1 MSWMILRRPRFILAA
16 FVFLFLLAIAGILH
30 FTRPLEMSSDAMD
43 KQLLNSV
50 KNTASPFDIRGFI
63 ETQKI
68 KDSVVNLQLFTVC
81 NESKRC
87 SVYTFM
93 GFAEAGVGNPESTL
107 FVEVETEA
115 EGNRTSY
122 LDSNCEP
129 LWRIKKSNWAI
140 KILTDGG
147 QGETLLAHGDFEDI
161 NRMIAFD
168 GRNYAISILHS
179 MQRAIA
185 SRITDESTL
194 TNEPGMQCRAE
205 RTRLWEA
212 TKPDVSCSEP
222 VDGVSCQTV

>member
-1 MSWMILRRPRFILAA
+1 MSWINLKRPRFILPT
-16 FVFLFLLAIAGILH
+16 FVILFLLAIAGILY
-30 FTRPLEMSSDAMD
+30 FNRPLEMSSDAMD

-50 KNTASPFDIRGFI
+50 KDTTSSFDIKGFI

-68 KDSVVNLQLFTVC
+68 KDSIVNLQLFTVC
-81 NESKRC
+81 NETKRC

-93 GFAEAGVGNPESTL
+93 GFAEDGGGNPESTL

-115 EGNRTSY
+115 NRNKTSY

-129 LWRIKKSNWAI
+129 LWRIAKSNWAI

-168 GRNYAISILHS
+168 GRNYAINILHS
-179 MQRAIA
+179 MQRAIVT
-185 SRITDESTL
+185 RINEENSL
-194 TNEPGMQCRAE
+194 RNEPGAQCRVE
-205 RTRLWEA
+205 RTLLWKT